1 MSYCCP
7 ADPEKKKEWEDKMLQ
22 EIDFLDNDIKKA
34 SEIFSALLI
43 IRSFKEKYRRNENGR

>member
-7 ADPEKKKEWEDKMLQ
+7 ADPEKKKEWEEKMLQ

-34 SEIFSALLI
+34 SEIFTGLVV
-43 IRSFKEKYRRNENGR
+43 R